1 MLGFA
6 LCNVAQAPNA
16 MLVESDGL
24 NLLFQIVF
32 FML

>member
-16 MLVESDGL
+16 LLVESDGL
-24 NLLFQIVF
+24 NLLFKIVL